1 MSNVLSMSRDASTV
15 QSASR
20 RLRDPQWS
28 RLRHHESS
36 ASSPDRSLSIKSTT
50 SPRSTSTHSTVKD
63 TSAHNRERYC
73 NITVNDGY
81 LKDEVLLNFDRLGN
95 DAKPDVLMAI
105 TATKNESSKGTYG
118 SLNKAPAPG
127 HCLKSGFSLLDQDY
141 ISSRYVF
148 FAKDMP
154 KEMKARYPDV
164 DVCVAK
170 HIADAFG
177 MKKGSQVVLASVG
190 LCGRHRA

>member
-1 MSNVLSMSRDASTV
+1 MSQDASAV
-15 QSASR
+15 PSASR

-28 RLRHHESS
+28 KLRHQESS
-36 ASSPDRSLSIKSTT
+36 ASSPERSLSIKSTM

-73 NITVNDGY
+73 SITVNDGY
-81 LKDEVLLNFDRLGN
+81 SKDEVLLNFDRLGN
-95 DAKPDVLMAI
+95 DAKTDALMAI
-105 TATKNESSKGTYG
+105 TATKSESSKGPYG
-118 SLNKAPAPG
+118 SLSKAPAPDPR
-127 HCLKSGFSLLDQDY
+127 LAPGFSLLDQDY

-154 KEMKARYPDV
+154 KEMKARYPEA

-177 MKKGSQVVLASVG
+177 MKKGSQVVLALVG
-190 LCGRHRA
+190 LLGRDRLWH